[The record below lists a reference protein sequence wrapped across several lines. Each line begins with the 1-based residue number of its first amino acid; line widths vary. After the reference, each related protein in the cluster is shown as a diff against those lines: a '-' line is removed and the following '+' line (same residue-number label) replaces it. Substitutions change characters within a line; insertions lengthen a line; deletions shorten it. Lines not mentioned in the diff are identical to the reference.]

1 MASDG
6 DHRIRRLA
14 AMARALSRRE
24 SLSRLLEI
32 AAEEACDALSASTVS
47 VSRVEPG
54 ALRVRTVVNVGDLSP
69 SEERWP
75 QDEVYAM
82 EEFPN
87 LVRVLEDLTS
97 WVVSLDDPDGDRT
110 EQALLEQ
117 LGKGSSAGSP
127 IVLDGALW
135 GEFFATRAVG
145 AAVFSVD
152 DVAFLEALIAIL
164 AGALARA
171 VREEHLELLASRDPL
186 TGLLNRRALDEH
198 AQQVFD
204 VPHSPAGLT
213 RPVTAVM
220 IDINGLKT
228 VNDRFGHPT
237 GDQLIQAVA
246 DTVSAAYQRVPG
258 SVVARVGGDEFVVLV
273 AGRPPHEVVQAA
285 DELCGRT
292 WDFGTRAS
300 ISCGAASILLTPS
313 HQAKPHQ
320 LFAAAD
326 EAQYVAKRGRLAR
339 TVTATPSWT
348 TLP

>member
-32 AAEEACDALSASTVS
+32 AAEEACDALAASTVS

-54 ALRVRTVVNVGDLSP
+54 ALQVRTVVNVGDLAP
-69 SEERWP
+69 SEQRWP

-87 LVRVLEDLTS
+87 LVRVLEDLNS
-97 WVVSLDDPDGDRT
+97 WVVTLDDPDGDPM

-127 IVLDGALW
+127 IVLDGTLW
-135 GEFFATRAVG
+135 GELFATRAVG
-145 AAVFSVD
+145 AAAFSVD

-186 TGLLNRRALDEH
+186 TGLMNRRALDEH
-198 AQQVFD
+198 AAKAFT
-204 VPHSPAGLT
+204 VPRSPAGLT
-213 RPVTAVM
+213 RQVTAVM

-228 VNDRFGHPT
+228 VNDRFGHTT

-246 DTVSAAYQRVPG
+246 HTLSVEYQRVPG

-273 AGRPPHEVVQAA
+273 SGRPPQEVVEVA
-285 DELCGRT
+285 DELCRRT
-292 WDFGTRAS
+292 WDFGAPAS
-300 ISCGAASILLTPS
+300 ISCGAASVLLTSS
-313 HQAKPHQ
+313 HRARPHQ

-326 EAQYVAKRGRLAR
+326 EAQYVAKRGHLRR
-339 TVTATPSWT
+339 TVESTQSWT
-348 TLP
+348 ALP